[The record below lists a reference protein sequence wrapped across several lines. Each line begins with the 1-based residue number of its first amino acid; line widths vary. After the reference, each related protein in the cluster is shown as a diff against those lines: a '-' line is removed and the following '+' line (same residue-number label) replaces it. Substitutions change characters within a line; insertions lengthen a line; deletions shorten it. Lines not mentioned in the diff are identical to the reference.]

1 MRLQR
6 SPLCATSFAFT
17 AAVTAAAT
25 ARIQD
30 PCSKLASNL
39 AIDNA
44 TAHFAEYVTAGTNP
58 TFLRPVL

>member
-6 SPLCATSFAFT
+6 SPLCAALLASI
-17 AAVTAAAT
+17 AAA
-25 ARIQD
+25 APASIQD
-30 PCSKLASNL
+30 QCSKLASNL

-44 TAHFAEYVTAGTNP
+44 TAQFAEYVTAGTIP